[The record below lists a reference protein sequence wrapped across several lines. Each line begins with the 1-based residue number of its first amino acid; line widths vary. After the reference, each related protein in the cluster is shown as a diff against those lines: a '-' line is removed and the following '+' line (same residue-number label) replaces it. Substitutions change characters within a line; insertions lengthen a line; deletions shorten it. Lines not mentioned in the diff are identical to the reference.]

1 MNTVGWH
8 LLCAG
13 NLAKHFIFH
22 LRLQLLVMGNFQ
34 VSLLQ
39 VREVMLPEVRLH
51 AQCRTPV
58 SGRAGIS
65 PRSDCTAHVV
75 NNSAL
80 QITSL
85 RAWILKESIS
95 GSLLILDIFLLVTRN
110 LDQKAVDSLIEKT
123 LLLSLGSIVFQV
135 PTNMKWSWDLFFLY
149 KNKTTS
155 YSIIYGI
162 TF

>member
-8 LLCAG
+8 LLCAR

-22 LRLQLLVMGNFQ
+22 LKLQLPVMGDFQ

-39 VREVMLPEVRLH
+39 VRKVMLAEVRLH

-75 NNSAL
+75 NNWAL

-85 RAWILKESIS
+85 RAWILRESIS
-95 GSLLILDIFLLVTRN
+95 GSLLILDIFLLVARN

-123 LLLSLGSIVFQV
+123 LLLSVGSIIFQV
-135 PTNMKWSWDLFFLY
+135 PTNMKWSSDLFFLY
-149 KNKTTS
+149 INKITP
-155 YSIIYGI
+155 YSIIYDI